1 MHRLYIFAGFPA
13 LDHIVSSTDVTEQ
26 AAAAQALI
34 YRVLPEH
41 AANVTVMVDPSI
53 GQKLKD
59 TFTVG
64 IELFGFRC

>member
-1 MHRLYIFAGFPA
+1 M
-13 LDHIVSSTDVTEQ
+13 SSTDVSEQ

-41 AANVTVMVDPSI
+41 AANVTIMVDPSI
-53 GQKLKD
+53 GPKLKD

-64 IELFGFRC
+64 SHSVSIASVGLFESLLT